1 MQSTCV
7 DRKKITEYFFLVL
20 QFLGGIQSKPIIV
33 VGIPRP
39 VRVGVTGLV
48 SIRWTSLEW
57 SKFYFCVYLKYTHMS
72 CVYVECA

>member
-1 MQSTCV
+1 M
-7 DRKKITEYFFLVL
+7 DRKIITNSKITEYFFLVL
-20 QFLGGIQSKPIIV
+20 QFLGVIQSKPIIV